1 MISARHF
8 TPGQYV
14 DIIGKTVGHGFQGT
28 IKRYG
33 FKRQPST
40 HGNSLTT
47 RVLGSTGGRQ
57 DPGRVF
63 KQKKMYGRMGGKT
76 DVQRGLPI
84 FKIDVDKNLLF
95 IRGSVPGKAGTI
107 VKVRDTLL
115 FDKAEKNMDFVHFPT
130 FVELPGREYA
140 KQMTMYCGERDP
152 DEIEIHDNAYIL
164 DDDEAEEATTPKD
177 AIPED

>member
-14 DIIGKTVGHGFQGT
+14 DVIGKTVGHGFQGT

-33 FKRQPST
+33 FKRQPAT

-63 KQKKMYGRMGGKT
+63 KQKKMYGRMGGKN
-76 DVQRGLPI
+76 DVQQGLPI
-84 FKIDVDKNLLF
+84 FKIDVDKNLLY

-107 VKVRDTLL
+107 VKVRDTFL
-115 FDKAEKNMDFVHFPT
+115 FGKA
-130 FVELPGREYA
+130 
-140 KQMTMYCGERDP
+140 
-152 DEIEIHDNAYIL
+152 
-164 DDDEAEEATTPKD
+164 
-177 AIPED
+177 